1 MAKVTI
7 QIDNTELDRAKYTID
22 TETGELTAW
31 NDRSGNTYTIEQ
43 LAPFTGVEL

>member
-22 TETGELTAW
+22 TETGELIAW
-31 NDRSGNTYTIEQ
+31 NDRNGKTYTLDQ
-43 LAPFTGVEL
+43 LAPFTGVEI